1 MKLVI
6 TSLYANP
13 PHAGHIEYLN
23 LARELADTH
32 VTIVNNDNQAVLKHG
47 KTFIPES
54 DRLSIIGNL
63 KSVDVAIMSIDE
75 DSTVCKS
82 LSKLVEI
89 AKTYGF
95 NEFIF
100 AKGGDRNQGNIPE
113 ATICEELGV
122 KIVDGL
128 GSKIQSSSII
138 LENYVK
144 N

>member
-13 PHAGHIEYLN
+13 PHAGHIEYLK
-23 LARELADTH
+23 LAKELGDSH
-32 VTIVNNDNQAVLKHG
+32 VAIVNNDNQAILKHG
-47 KTFIPES
+47 KTFIPEN
-54 DRLSIIGNL
+54 DRLAIISNL
-63 KSVDVAIMSIDE
+63 KSVDVAILSIDV
-75 DSTVCKS
+75 DSTVCNT

-89 AKTYGF
+89 AKTHGF
-95 NEFIF
+95 DEIIF

-113 ATICEELGV
+113 AKTCEELGV

-144 N
+144 S

>member
-89 AKTYGF
+89 SKTYGF

>member
-13 PHAGHIEYLN
+13 PHSGHIEYLN
-23 LARELADTH
+23 LARELGDTH
-32 VTIVNNDNQAVLKHG
+32 IAIVNNDKQAVIKHG
-47 KTFIPES
+47 KTFIPEN
-54 DRLSIIGNL
+54 DRLAIIGNL
-63 KSVDVAIMSIDE
+63 KSVDVAILSIDD

-89 AKTYGF
+89 SKTYGF
-95 NEFIF
+95 DEVIF

-113 ATICEELGV
+113 AKICEELSV

-144 N
+144 S